1 LRTAGCL
8 EEPEDTLPQPLP
20 RPEPLPRGLE
30 KPPYRRDG
38 RRLHGSRLNR
48 GDSPMLKVSVDSPQL
63 VRLHSDSPDV
73 LIVVFTQHDA
83 QEAGEALKEQERTFE
98 NNFLSS

>member
-1 LRTAGCL
+1 
-8 EEPEDTLPQPLP
+8 
-20 RPEPLPRGLE
+20 
-30 KPPYRRDG
+30 
-38 RRLHGSRLNR
+38 
-48 GDSPMLKVSVDSPQL
+48 MLKVSVDSPQL